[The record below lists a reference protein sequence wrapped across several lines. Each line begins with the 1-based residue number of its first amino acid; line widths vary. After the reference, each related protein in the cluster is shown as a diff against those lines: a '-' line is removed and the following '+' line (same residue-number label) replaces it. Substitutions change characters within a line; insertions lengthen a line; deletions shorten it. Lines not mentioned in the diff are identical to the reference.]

1 MQGSDATKTRIST
14 VFFARPVISWRL
26 TACHRDAVRAY
37 CGSGGRWFE
46 STQLYHLKFQ
56 GNLIFFGRPVLPAV
70 TVRVSAGSAV
80 RKNPSGRT
88 QSVASTRTLITL
100 KSSVAR
106 ARKRSPTFAR
116 SPSGHSTTSPRTSLG
131 IDSLIAGHTHRR
143 LWCWARLSSKGT
155 HRHLPPCA

>member
-1 MQGSDATKTRIST
+1 MQRKTTHPS
-14 VFFARPVISWRL
+14 
-26 TACHRDAVRAY
+26 

-155 HRHLPPCA
+155 HRHLPPCAQRVVWRTQKLEPFDLR